1 MGANTDNSDLDSPGK
16 AAGKPTLAAEPSVS
30 PVRSNGLA
38 WFTLATSTCGLLLV
52 CVWALFNQDKL
63 LNLPGNQV
71 AALTQNELVQSEGTR
86 NDATDVSA
94 TPTGQNQL
102 VEKQEVFVLQ
112 GKGAAS
118 KTTDQVEPAAAKVEQ
133 ERLAEQQQAEK
144 EALAAQQAEEA
155 RLAAEKAE
163 QEKLAA
169 QQAEAERL
177 AAEKAE
183 QEKLAA
189 QQAEE
194 ARLAA
199 EKAEQ
204 EKLAAQQ
211 AEEERLAAEKAE
223 QEQLAAQ
230 QAEAERQAAQKAEQ
244 EKLAAQ
250 RAEEERLAA
259 EKAEQEKLA
268 AQQAEE
274 ARLAAEKAEQEKL
287 AAQQAEEERLAAEK
301 AEQEKLAAQQAEEAR
316 LAAEKVEQEKLAA
329 QQAEEERLAF
339 EKAEQEAAAALAA
352 TQAEQARLAAAN
364 AETDALAA
372 ELQAA
377 ANDQDPESATAE
389 GLEDQQ
395 LAALAVQPGAA
406 PSAAETAF
414 ERVRREEL
422 ASIPGLSARVRFEN
436 NDVVLRESALP
447 PMDRLFE
454 LLFLYSESSVT
465 VQVASNEFDLDNNN
479 KLISRERALTLVN
492 YLIDRGLDEGRFRI
506 RALGKQRLPFDSH
519 RVTVFATVIDK

>member
-1 MGANTDNSDLDSPGK
+1 MGANTNNSDLVSPGK
-16 AAGKPTLAAEPSVS
+16 SAGKPTLAAKPGAS
-30 PVRSNGLA
+30 PVQPTGLA
-38 WFTLATSTCGLLLV
+38 WFTLAASTCGLLLV
-52 CVWALFNQDKL
+52 CVWALFNQDRL
-63 LNLPGNQV
+63 INLQGSQ
-71 AALTQNELVQSEGTR
+71 AAAVTQNELVQGEVG
-86 NDATDVSA
+86 DVSV
-94 TPTGQNQL
+94 TGEGQNQL
-102 VEKQEVFVLQ
+102 VEKREVLALQ
-112 GKGAAS
+112 GESSATETTEQVRLAAE
-118 KTTDQVEPAAAKVEQ
+118 KAERD
-133 ERLAEQQQAEK
+133 RLAEQQQAEK
-144 EALAAQQAEEA
+144 EKLAAQQAEDERLAAEKEEQEKLAAQQAEAERLAAEKAEQEKLAAQQAEEE
-155 RLAAEKAE
+155 RLAVEKAE

-189 QQAEE
+189 QQAEAE
-194 ARLAA
+194 RLAA
-199 EKAEQ
+199 EKAET
-204 EKLAAQQ
+204 ERLAAQQ
-211 AEEERLAAEKAE
+211 AEEERLAVEKAEQEQLAAQQAEAERLAAEKAE

-230 QAEAERQAAQKAEQ
+230 QAEV
-244 EKLAAQ
+244 
-250 RAEEERLAA
+250 ERLAA

-268 AQQAEE
+268 AQLAE
-274 ARLAAEKAEQEKL
+274 
-287 AAQQAEEERLAAEK
+287 QQAEAERLAA
-301 AEQEKLAAQQAEEAR
+301 
-316 LAAEKVEQEKLAA
+316 
-329 QQAEEERLAF
+329 

-372 ELQAA
+372 QPQAA
-377 ANDQDPESATAE
+377 TDEQDPESATPEA
-389 GLEDQQ
+389 LEDQQ

-436 NDVVLRESALP
+436 NDVVLRDSAMQ

-454 LLFLYSESSVT
+454 LLFLYSETSVT

-506 RALGKQRLPFDSH
+506 RALGKQQLPFDSH
-519 RVTVFATVIDK
+519 RVTVFATVIEK